1 MIGSKLGPYEIVAT
15 LGEGGMGTVF
25 RARDTRLDRDV
36 ALKVIRQDLTAD
48 RDRLQR
54 FVQEAKAASALNH
67 PNIVTVHDIGTEG
80 EVVFMVMEL
89 VTGRPLVDVLPS
101 GGLPAADVIRIAI
114 QVADACAAA
123 HARHIIHR
131 DLKPANVM
139 LQHDGRV
146 KILDFGLAKFV
157 EQSDDARTMTQTA
170 AGTVLGTVAYM
181 SPEQAEGKPLDARS
195 DIFSLGA
202 MLYELTTGHRAFPGD
217 SRASV
222 FAAVLKEDPPPIEQV
237 RADVPAELGRLI
249 MRCLRKDPSRRVQ
262 SMADLRASLE
272 ELRDDLSAGR
282 LSSGSMAART
292 SPASGPHPATRRTP
306 WIAVGAAAVAVIG
319 LAAYL
324 LWPRGTA
331 SLPAAPEALAPVPF
345 TTYAGSEYA
354 GGFSPDGSQLVF
366 AWDGEREDNTD
377 IYVKVV
383 GPGTPLRL
391 TTHPA
396 QDSDPRWSPDGRSIA
411 FLRLTEP
418 GKVSLVLVPPLGG
431 TERVLGEFY
440 PRISIVPLIDLAW
453 TADSRFLLVAA
464 GRARGEANRLH
475 RVSLETGDITSVLE
489 APSTDG
495 FVSIAVSPDG
505 KRLAAAMDTGTEMIA
520 VYGLSSDGVPADPR
534 QFPDTGSAIE
544 LQWAPD
550 SRSVLFRR
558 TVNTPGPLYRLAVDG
573 DGTVSPLLWLGPG
586 AAQPVAS
593 GQAGRLVFTRT
604 IRDANIWRVA
614 LGGGAQ
620 TPEKIAVSSFR
631 EVAPHYSPDGSRL
644 AFHSNRS
651 GSVQIWVSNADGSNP
666 VQITSMKELAT
677 TGTPRWSPD
686 GKRLAFDSNTTGTY
700 QIYVMNGDGGQAR
713 QVTTDTARNFTAW
726 WSADGRSIYYTSDRS
741 GRLEIWRIP
750 ADGGTSEQITR
761 NGASSVS
768 LSPDGQW
775 LYFIKNEG
783 IDGLWRMP
791 VAGGPETRVVD
802 ALWRFNY
809 VATNSG
815 VYYTSR
821 PEEGPRRGSVQYFDF
836 ATRRHTEIATMDAPA
851 DLGVAISPD
860 GKYLLFT
867 KIDHLG
873 ADLMLVEKF
882 R

>member
-1 MIGSKLGPYEIVAT
+1 
-15 LGEGGMGTVF
+15 
-25 RARDTRLDRDV
+25 
-36 ALKVIRQDLTAD
+36 
-48 RDRLQR
+48 
-54 FVQEAKAASALNH
+54 
-67 PNIVTVHDIGTEG
+67 
-80 EVVFMVMEL
+80 
-89 VTGRPLVDVLPS
+89 
-101 GGLPAADVIRIAI
+101 
-114 QVADACAAA
+114 
-123 HARHIIHR
+123 
-131 DLKPANVM
+131 
-139 LQHDGRV
+139 
-146 KILDFGLAKFV
+146 
-157 EQSDDARTMTQTA
+157 
-170 AGTVLGTVAYM
+170 
-181 SPEQAEGKPLDARS
+181 
-195 DIFSLGA
+195 
-202 MLYELTTGHRAFPGD
+202 
-217 SRASV
+217 
-222 FAAVLKEDPPPIEQV
+222 
-237 RADVPAELGRLI
+237 
-249 MRCLRKDPSRRVQ
+249 
-262 SMADLRASLE
+262 
-272 ELRDDLSAGR
+272 
-282 LSSGSMAART
+282 
-292 SPASGPHPATRRTP
+292 
-306 WIAVGAAAVAVIG
+306 
-319 LAAYL
+319 
-324 LWPRGTA
+324 
-331 SLPAAPEALAPVPF
+331 
-345 TTYAGSEYA
+345 
-354 GGFSPDGSQLVF
+354 
-366 AWDGEREDNTD
+366 
-377 IYVKVV
+377 
-383 GPGTPLRL
+383 
-391 TTHPA
+391 
-396 QDSDPRWSPDGRSIA
+396 
-411 FLRLTEP
+411 
-418 GKVSLVLVPPLGG
+418 
-431 TERVLGEFY
+431 
-440 PRISIVPLIDLAW
+440 
-453 TADSRFLLVAA
+453 
-464 GRARGEANRLH
+464 
-475 RVSLETGDITSVLE
+475 
-489 APSTDG
+489 
-495 FVSIAVSPDG
+495 
-505 KRLAAAMDTGTEMIA
+505 
-520 VYGLSSDGVPADPR
+520 
-534 QFPDTGSAIE
+534 
-544 LQWAPD
+544 
-550 SRSVLFRR
+550 
-558 TVNTPGPLYRLAVDG
+558 
-573 DGTVSPLLWLGPG
+573 
-586 AAQPVAS
+586 
-593 GQAGRLVFTRT
+593 VFTRT

-651 GSVQIWVSNADGSNP
+651 GSVQIWVSNADGSSP
-666 VQITSMKELAT
+666 VQLTSMKELAT